1 MKDSAVFLAEMG
13 TAAHNLREPLRMVRC
28 YADILSEPSA
38 DQAECISRIQDGAER
53 LEKLLTG
60 MFEVLQL
67 PRYYQPRRVDLDD
80 ILLNAMARL
89 EPARRTGIRAATL
102 PAVHG
107 DFDMLTEVFSRLL
120 DNALK
125 FHGDKAVEIAIQAHV
140 GADGQIEVSV
150 QDHGIGI
157 EESQRERCFEMF
169 RRLHGR
175 EVPGEG
181 FGLAYARRAVELHGG
196 QIRLAGAPGEGT
208 TVIFTLP
215 AAD

>member
-1 MKDSAVFLAEMG
+1 MKDSEVFLAEMG

-28 YADILSEPSA
+28 YADILSDPSA
-38 DQAECISRIQDGAER
+38 DQAECIARIQDGAER

-60 MFEVLQL
+60 MFEVLQM

-80 ILLNAMARL
+80 VLLNAMARL
-89 EPARRTGIRAATL
+89 EPARRTGIRTGTL

-107 DFDMLTEVFSRLL
+107 DFDILTEVFSRLL
-120 DNALK
+120 ENALK
-125 FHGDKAVEIAIQAHV
+125 FHGDRPVDVAIQAH
-140 GADGQIEVSV
+140 GGPNGQVEVTV

-157 EESQRERCFEMF
+157 EASQRERCFEMF

-196 QIRLAGAPGEGT
+196 QIRLEGAPGKGT
-208 TVIFTLP
+208 TVIFTLT